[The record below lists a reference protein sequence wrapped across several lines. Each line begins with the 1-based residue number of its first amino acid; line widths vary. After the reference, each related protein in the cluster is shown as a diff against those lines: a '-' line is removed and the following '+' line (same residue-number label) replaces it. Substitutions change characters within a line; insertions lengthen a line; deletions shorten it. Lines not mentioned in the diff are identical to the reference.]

1 LATNFAL
8 GLMLTQ
14 HKEEKNE
21 QAIYYLS
28 CTLIIYKTKYAHL
41 EKLCLGIIF
50 EAQNLRHYM
59 LNKKIYVIYKMDP
72 LKYMMNKKDLDARVI
87 TWIMFLTKFD
97 VEVINQKSIKGQVI
111 MDQLLEAP

>member
-1 LATNFAL
+1 
-8 GLMLTQ
+8 
-14 HKEEKNE
+14 
-21 QAIYYLS
+21 
-28 CTLIIYKTKYAHL
+28 
-41 EKLCLGIIF
+41 
-50 EAQNLRHYM
+50 
-59 LNKKIYVIYKMDP
+59 MDP